1 MRTTEN
7 FEETAATLNPNRT
20 PKGRYIYL
28 EAFLQGG
35 APWGFTLKGGLEH
48 GEPLII
54 SKIEEGGKADLVS
67 SKLQAGDEVV
77 HINEVVLSSSRREA
91 VSLVKGSYK
100 TLRLVVRRD
109 ACADPGPAGTGTSD
123 TSPEHPASH
132 PQHRRA
138 AWSGGATLR
147 PKHRRSDPAGR
158 PHSWHLTKFGENQPD
173 ASMMQITPGT
183 IGTPWPQRYHSSSS
197 TSDLSS
203 FDHAYLRRSPD
214 RCSSQGSMESLEPSG
229 GYPPCH
235 LLSPA
240 KSTGSIDQLSHLH
253 NKRDSAY
260 SSFSTS
266 SSILE
271 YPPPGISSRERSG
284 SMDTTSAR
292 GGLLE
297 GMRQADIRYVKTVYD
312 PRRGVSAEYE
322 VNSSALL
329 LQGREARASA
339 DGQGYDKWHNVP
351 RGKGAPPPSWS
362 QQCPSAL
369 ETATP
374 NLPPKVGAPLPPAR
388 SDSYTAF
395 RQRERPSSWSSLDQK
410 RFCRPQAN
418 PAGSLKSPFIE
429 EQLHTVLEKSPENS
443 PPAKPKHSHPQK
455 AQPGQ
460 PLLPTGIY
468 PVPSLEPHFAQVP
481 QPSVSSNGTL
491 YPALAK
497 ESGYTAPHG
506 ACDKMATFDENG
518 NQNGSSRPGFAF
530 YQPLEHDSV
539 SPGER
544 KPETSAR
551 CVPYKVHFPSVP
563 ENEEDTSLERQLT
576 PLRGN
581 SPHPNERRSTHSN
594 KPYSSYHSLRSPQA
608 WQVGEDK
615 RSSRPSEPW
624 AGDLHED
631 HNANLQQRLERESLG
646 QSLSNNFG
654 RTKPG
659 FSSLQNIPE
668 SLRGQSRLE
677 LGGGA
682 QEGYLE
688 GWSTSVV
695 NSKVED
701 SGRRAVPDHRSQLD
715 RPVSYPRP
723 EARTSA
729 LASLPSSDPRYEE
742 PPSPPHQQI
751 ASLGRRR
758 LSSSST
764 SALQGLQYG
773 NPHCSVLDKVSKLEQ
788 REQGSQRPPSVSS
801 STYGH
806 NYRPNRTLATSNT
819 FGNDFEETKANVRFS
834 EPTEPIGNGEQHF
847 KNEEP
852 KLEEVSWQPYG
863 QQLRRGADVGRGPQL
878 HGSEPPRRDPH
889 LLRSQSTFQ
898 LFGEAE
904 KEPVWLRERPGTPE
918 SPVLDAPF
926 SRAYRNS
933 IKDAQSRVLGATS
946 FRRRDLELGTP
957 ATSRPWRPRPASAHV
972 GLRSPEAAPSA
983 SPHTPRERHSVTPA
997 EGDPARPAPPAARRG
1012 PRRRLTPEQK
1022 KRSYSEPEKMNEVGI
1037 SEEAEPAPSS
1047 PQRKGLRFPESTVA
1061 DRRRIFERDGK
1072 ACSTLSLSGPELKQ
1086 FQQSALADYIQR
1098 KTGKRPSSAAGC
1110 GLQEPGLLRERAQ
1123 STYLQ
1128 PGPAAPEGPSL
1139 ASASSLCSLREASL
1153 QPRREAVL
1161 LPAAAVGGAG
1171 ESPRAPRDRSSSFA
1185 GGRLLGERRRGDQT
1199 PREQLGGAS
1208 NYGPMS
1214 TQRVDRTPGEP
1225 SAWGAAAKRAGK
1237 SMSAEDLLERSDVLA
1252 VPVHVRSRSSPTAD
1266 KKCQDVVLGE
1276 SNSFGLVKDPC
1287 YLAGP
1292 GSRSFSCS
1300 ERGHEDMLLLKH
1312 HPSPRWGGPGCK
1324 AVGGASV
1331 PSKCPGPLDPHRQ
1344 ASRTMPCPGLLPTGM
1359 PGHLT
1364 DSRAAPLTPLG
1375 SALPSP
1381 APLSSQAATDQPTG
1395 RDGPMGQ
1402 QPLPPHTQ
1410 AVTHRSDGHSLVQ
1423 PASPRGHEPN
1433 SPEHGMEEATRRRV
1447 SLPQRPAPPRVKWAH
1462 AVREDSLPEDSS
1474 SPEFANPKHYK
1485 TRQAPSSSTLED
1497 TPLGTPSTPG
1507 RLSLRISE
1515 SVLQASPPPREDID
1529 DEVFV
1534 KDLYPNATSSPTFD
1548 LPPPPPPPLSQDT
1561 PVNSLD
1567 DFPPPPPQA
1576 MYEAELVSEDYKEPC
1591 TSSSKF
1597 AKVTVA
1603 KERPIPGTV
1612 HLVGSQI
1619 PASRSQTSIKVSEA
1633 NETNPPSSMGA
1644 LPQLDGALG
1653 KQPSPGQPPPIHDP
1667 VCGTQGL
1674 EKNVS
1679 SGPQKTSEDIRTEAL
1694 AKEIVHQDKSLADIL
1709 DPDSR
1714 MKTTMDLMEGLFPR
1728 DVNLLKENSI
1738 KRKAMQRTVNCA
1750 EYEGKRSEDKEAVGM
1765 LVTCPAYYSVSAP
1778 KAELLNKIKDMPEE
1792 ANEGEEPVDVN
1803 EKKAELI
1810 GSLTHKLETLQEA
1823 KGSLLMDI
1831 KLNNALGEEVE
1842 ALISELCKPNEFDK
1856 YKMFIGDLDKVVN
1869 LLLSLS
1875 GRLAR
1880 VENVLSGLSEDASNE
1895 ERSSLNEKRK
1905 VLAGQHED
1913 ARELKENLDRR
1924 ERVVL
1929 DILAN
1934 YLSEEQ
1940 LQDYQH
1946 FVKMK
1951 STLLIEQRKLDD
1963 KIKLGQEQVKCLL
1976 ESLPS
1981 DFIPKAGALA
1991 LPPDLESEMAPAG
2004 GCTVSGV
2011 FPTLTSPL

>member
-1 MRTTEN
+1 M
-7 FEETAATLNPNRT
+7 FLSALCGQAGCWVLEEVQ
-20 PKGRYIYL
+20 
-28 EAFLQGG
+28 QGLG
-35 APWGFTLKGGLEH
+35 QLTYGSLLLSEQ
-48 GEPLII
+48 
-54 SKIEEGGKADLVS
+54 IEEGGKADSVS
-67 SKLQAGDEVV
+67 SKLRAGDEVV

-100 TLRLVVRRD
+100 TLRLLVRRD

-123 TSPEHPASH
+123 SLSPEPLTSD
-132 PQHRRA
+132 PQHRKA
-138 AWSGGATLR
+138 AWSGGVKLR

-158 PHSWHLTKFGENQPD
+158 PHSWHLTKLGENQPEG
-173 ASMMQITPGT
+173 SMMQITPGT
-183 IGTPWPQRYHSSSS
+183 ISSPWPQRYHSSSS

-203 FDHAYLRRSPD
+203 YDHAYLRRSPD
-214 RCSSQGSMESLEPSG
+214 HCSSQGSMESLEPSG

-240 KSTGSIDQLSHLH
+240 KSTSSIDQLSHLH

-284 SMDTTSAR
+284 SVDTTSAR

-339 DGQGYDKWHNVP
+339 DGQGYDKWHSVP

-362 QQCPSAL
+362 QQCPGSS
-369 ETATP
+369 ETATS
-374 NLPPKVGAPLPPAR
+374 NLAPKAAAPLPPAR
-388 SDSYTAF
+388 SDSYAAF
-395 RQRERPSSWSSLDQK
+395 RQRERPNSWSSLDQK

-418 PAGSLKSPFIE
+418 VGASLKSPFIE

-443 PPAKPKHSHPQK
+443 PPAKPKHNYPQK

-481 QPSVSSNGTL
+481 QPSVSGNGTL

-518 NQNGSSRPGFAF
+518 NQNGSSRPGFTF
-530 YQPLEHDSV
+530 YQPLEPDSMSLV
-539 SPGER
+539 ER
-544 KPETSAR
+544 KPETSAK
-551 CVPYKVHFPSVP
+551 CVPYRVHFPSVP
-563 ENEEDTSLERQLT
+563 ENEEDTSLERQLA
-576 PLRGN
+576 PLHGS
-581 SPHPNERRSTHSN
+581 SPHPNERKSTHSN
-594 KPYSSYHSLRSPQA
+594 KPYSNHHSLK
-608 WQVGEDK
+608 VGEDM

-624 AGDLHED
+624 EGDLHTD
-631 HNANLQQRLERESLG
+631 HNANLQHRLERESL
-646 QSLSNNFG
+646 QSPPNNFG
-654 RTKPG
+654 RTKSA

-668 SLRGQSRLE
+668 NLRRQSSVEPGR
-677 LGGGA
+677 GA
-682 QEGYLE
+682 QDGYQD
-688 GWSTSVV
+688 GRSTCVV
-695 NSKVED
+695 NSKGED
-701 SGRRAVPDHRSQLD
+701 SGRKAVPDHRSHLD

-729 LASLPSSDPRYEE
+729 LASFPSSDPRYED
-742 PPSPPHQQI
+742 PPSPPHQQTS
-751 ASLGRRR
+751 SLGRRR
-758 LSSSST
+758 LSSSSA
-764 SALQGLQYG
+764 SALQGFQYG
-773 NPHCSVLDKVSKLEQ
+773 KPHCSVLEKVSKIEQ
-788 REQGSQRPPSVSS
+788 REQGSQRPLSVGSS
-801 STYGH
+801 HYGH
-806 NYRPNRTLATSNT
+806 NYRPNRTVPNSHP
-819 FGNDFEETKANVRFS
+819 FGKDFEETKGNIRFS
-834 EPTEPIGNGEQHF
+834 DPTEPIGNGEQQHF
-847 KNEEP
+847 KKEEP
-852 KLEEVSWQPYG
+852 KLEEVTRQPHG
-863 QQLRRGADVGRGPQL
+863 QQLRRGADGGRGPQL
-878 HGSEPPRRDPH
+878 QGSEPPRRDTH

-898 LFGEAE
+898 LFSETE
-904 KEPVWLRERPGTPE
+904 QEPVWLDDRPSTPE

-946 FRRRDLELGTP
+946 FRRRDLEPGTP
-957 ATSRPWRPRPASAHV
+957 AASRAWRPRPASAHV
-972 GLRSPEAAPSA
+972 GLRSPEAAASA

-997 EGDPARPAPPAARRG
+997 EGDPARPAVPATRRG

-1047 PQRKGLRFPESTVA
+1047 AQKKGLRFAESTVA

-1098 KTGKRPSSAAGC
+1098 KTGKRPSSAAC
-1110 GLQEPGLLRERAQ
+1110 SLQEPGPPRERSQ

-1128 PGPAAPEGPSL
+1128 PGPTASEGPGL
-1139 ASASSLCSLREASL
+1139 TSASSLCSLREPSL
-1153 QPRREAVL
+1153 QLRREAAL
-1161 LPAAAVGGAG
+1161 LPAAAPGDVG

-1185 GGRLLGERRRGDQT
+1185 GGHVFGELRRGDQA
-1199 PREQLGGAS
+1199 PRELLAGA
-1208 NYGPMS
+1208 NYGPKG

-1225 SAWGAAAKRAGK
+1225 SSWGAAARKAGK

-1266 KKCQDVVLGE
+1266 KRQDVVLGE
-1276 SNSFGLVKDPC
+1276 NNSFGPVKDPC

-1292 GSRSFSCS
+1292 GSRSISCS

-1312 HPSPRWGGPGCK
+1312 HPSLRWGGSGCK
-1324 AVGGASV
+1324 AVGDSSV
-1331 PSKCPGPLDPHRQ
+1331 PSECPGPLDHQRQ
-1344 ASRTMPCPGLLPTGM
+1344 ASRTTPCPRLLPTGM
-1359 PGHLT
+1359 QGHLT
-1364 DSRAAPLTPLG
+1364 DTRAASLTPLS

-1381 APLSSQAATDQPTG
+1381 VPSSSQAATDQLTG
-1395 RDGPMGQ
+1395 RDCQTGQ
-1402 QPLPPHTQ
+1402 QPLPPYTA
-1410 AVTHRSDGHSLVQ
+1410 AVIHRSNGHSLVQ

-1433 SPEHGMEEATRRRV
+1433 SPEHGLEEATRKRV

-1462 AVREDSLPEDSS
+1462 TVREDSLPEESS
-1474 SPEFANPKHYK
+1474 SPDFGDLKHYK
-1485 TRQAPSSSTLED
+1485 TQQTPPSSGSTLD
-1497 TPLGTPSTPG
+1497 SPLGAPSTPG
-1507 RLSLRISE
+1507 RISLRISE
-1515 SVLQASPPPREDID
+1515 SVLLASPPPREDDD

-1534 KDLYPNATSSPTFD
+1534 KDLYPNAASSPTFE

-1567 DFPPPPPQA
+1567 DFPPPPPHA
-1576 MYEAELVSEDYKEPC
+1576 LYEAELDSEDHKEPC
-1591 TSSSKF
+1591 TSSSSKF

-1603 KERPIPGTV
+1603 KERPMPGTV

-1619 PASRSQTSIKVSEA
+1619 SASRSQTSIKGSEA
-1633 NETNPPSSMGA
+1633 NENNPPSTMGA
-1644 LPQLDGALG
+1644 LPQLAGALG
-1653 KQPSPGQPPPIHDP
+1653 KEPGPGQPSPIHNP
-1667 VCGTQGL
+1667 VSGTQSL

-1679 SGPQKTSEDIRTEAL
+1679 SGPQKTSEDIRTEVL

-1750 EYEGKRSEDKEAVGM
+1750 GYESKRSEDKEAVGM
-1765 LVTCPAYYSVSAP
+1765 LVNCPAYYSVSAP

-1792 ANEGEEPVDVN
+1792 VNEEEEQVDVN

-1880 VENVLSGLSEDASNE
+1880 VENVLSGLGEDASNE

-1981 DFIPKAGALA
+1981 DFIPKAGALV
-1991 LPPDLESEMAPAG
+1991 LPPNLESETAPVG
-2004 GCTVSGV
+2004 GCTLSGI